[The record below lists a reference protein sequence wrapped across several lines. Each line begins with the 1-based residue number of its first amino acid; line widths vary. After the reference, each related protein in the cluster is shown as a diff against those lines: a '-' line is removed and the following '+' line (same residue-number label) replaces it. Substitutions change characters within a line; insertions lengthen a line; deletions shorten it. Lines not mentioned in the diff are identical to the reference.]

1 MSPNENNST
10 YKATTKL
17 ILQIAAILLIVLN
30 FNSFLNLIKFIW
42 GIISPLFL
50 GAGIAFVL
58 NIIVNRY
65 EKIYFPKSHHGFILK
80 TRRTVCIF
88 LSILTVVLVLFLF
101 LYILIPQI
109 SQFIHLLSTQLP
121 TMYEKTV
128 EWVMNHS
135 EKYPIIKQRIEEL
148 DISGEA
154 ALNKG
159 LEIMNSWAFGS
170 VFFIGIFFGKIVEL
184 VLAIV
189 FSIYILFDKNTV
201 KKNYQKLSNT
211 YLSSKRRDQLAKII
225 KITNDTFSSFFLG
238 QFKEAVILGILC
250 TIGMTILRLPYPTT
264 IGTVVGLSSVIPMV
278 GAYIGATFGILLII
292 VVDLFSAVLFLIFI
306 IILQQIESNFI
317 YPKIVGD
324 SIGLPGLWVFAA
336 IVVGTGLMGFMGI
349 LLGVPIV
356 ATLYK
361 LLNQS

>member
-1 MSPNENNST
+1 MSTKENNGI
-10 YKATTKL
+10 YKTTTRL
-17 ILQIAAILLIVLN
+17 IIQIAVILLIVLN
-30 FNSFLNLIKFIW
+30 FNSFINLIKFIW

-65 EKIYFPKSHHGFILK
+65 ERIYFPNSNDGFILK

-88 LSILTVVLVLFLF
+88 LSLLTVVLVLFLF

-109 SQFIHLLSTQLP
+109 SNFVHLLSTQLP
-121 TMYEKTV
+121 TMYEKSV
-128 EWVMNHS
+128 EWIMGHS
-135 EKYPIIKQRIEEL
+135 EKYPIIRQRIKEL

-154 ALNKG
+154 AINKS

-170 VFFIGIFFGKIVEL
+170 VSFIGIVFGKIIEL
-184 VLAIV
+184 VLALV

-201 KKNYQKLSNT
+201 KKNYQKLSKT
-211 YLSSKRRDQLAKII
+211 YLSSKKREQLTKII
-225 KITNDTFSSFFLG
+225 KITDDTFSSFFLG

-250 TIGMTILRLPYPTT
+250 TIGMIILRLPYPTT
-264 IGTVVGLSSVIPMV
+264 IGSVVGLSSIIPMV
-278 GAYIGATFGILLII
+278 GAYIGAAFGILLII
-292 VVDLFSAVLFLIFI
+292 VVDWFSAVLFLAFI

-324 SIGLPGLWVFAA
+324 TIGLPGIWVFAA
-336 IVVGTGLMGFMGI
+336 IIVGTGLMGFLGI